1 MSHGAKDYS
10 NIANVGNL
18 YRLDDLAELAVRLGS
33 PIDYDRRGQLQWVY
47 SFDDGLTPVQST
59 LVGAGSQLMLSTG
72 MNAHGIFRC
81 TMWPGNVAGD
91 YAGFVHSVPISN
103 DKIMSTFAHF
113 YVNGT
118 TAHYYHHLLHYTGTE
133 YYYAHLFFDFP
144 NDTVFVSTEEDGDYN
159 LNYSI
164 ADIASRSYLAF
175 TKIVCDLNTHKIV
188 RAQINGDGFDL
199 HTKSMPHAT
208 SGVRGGVQLWEQVA
222 NPSGG
227 SVYAVVDTVG
237 IMTNDE

>member
-47 SFDDGLTPVQST
+47 SFDDGLTPVIPWMA
-59 LVGAGSQLMLSTG
+59 GANSKLSLSTG

-81 TMWPGNVAGD
+81 TMQPGGVAGN
-91 YAGFVHSVPISN
+91 YAGFAHSIPVSN

-113 YVNGT
+113 YVGGAA
-118 TAHYYHHLLHYTGTE
+118 AHYYHHLIHYTGTE
-133 YYYAHLFFDFP
+133 YYYAHMYFDFA
-144 NDTVFVSTEEDGDYN
+144 NDTVFVSTLEDGDYD
-159 LNYSI
+159 LHYSI
-164 ADIASRSYLAF
+164 ADIASASYLAF
-175 TKIVCDLNTHKIV
+175 VKIVCNLNTHKIV
-188 RAQINGDGFDL
+188 RAQINSDGFDL
-199 HTKSMPHAT
+199 HTKSMPSQAYT
-208 SGVRGGVQLWEQVA
+208 VRGGVQLGEQVA
-222 NPSGG
+222 TSDGS